1 MDDAGIQRRLDV
13 IIALQLLLL
22 ALVLPGGGPA
32 IALLVGALIAFY
44 AIFFGVSILER
55 RPGEG

>member
-1 MDDAGIQRRLDV
+1 MDDAGIRRRLDV

-32 IALLVGALIAFY
+32 IALLVGAGLAFY
-44 AIFFGVSILER
+44 VIFFGVSTLER
-55 RPGEG
+55 QPAED